1 MNGIDISVYQSG
13 INFKALDKNIL
24 YCYIKAT
31 EGVGFID
38 KALKNNINNIR
49 QTNIKYGFYH
59 YFSEKSDP
67 SEQAKAFYNAIRGTG
82 YSLIPALDIESNTL
96 KRSRSEVTD
105 RAIQFLKKFKEL
117 SNIDCIVYTYT
128 SFANSYL
135 DKRLSS
141 YKCWIADYNA
151 SQTVKPNYVWNSFV
165 GHQYSGS
172 GRISGYRGM
181 IDLNNFTKSIEMES
195 IMPND
200 NLVVQAPSGNYSP
213 YSVAVLQEEL
223 NKQFNSKLVIDN
235 IAGPKTLNACVMVR
249 IGARGNIT
257 RWIQSKL
264 NSLGYNSG
272 VVDGVFGVKTREA
285 VMEFQRDKNLLV
297 DGIVGNNTWRSLLG
311 L

>member
-13 INFKALDKNIL
+13 INFKALDKDII

-38 KALKNNINNIR
+38 KELRNNINNIK

-59 YFSEKSDP
+59 FFSEKSDP
-67 SEQAKAFYNAIRGTG
+67 SEQAKDFYNAIRGTG
-82 YSLIPALDIESNTL
+82 YSLIPVLDIESNVL
-96 KRSRSEVTD
+96 KRSRSQVTD

-141 YKCWIADYNA
+141 YKCWIADYNK
-151 SQTVKPNYVWNSFV
+151 SQTVKANYVWNSFV

-172 GRISGYRGM
+172 GRINGYRGE
-181 IDLNNFTKSIEMES
+181 IDLNNFTKGIEMENTNS
-195 IMPND
+195 AVEVSN
-200 NLVVQAPSGNYSP
+200 NSYSG
-213 YSVAVLQEEL
+213 YSVSVLQEEL
-223 NKQFNSKLVIDN
+223 NNQFNANLIVDN
-235 IAGPKTLNACVMVR
+235 IAGPKTLNACIRVR

-272 VVDGVFGVKTREA
+272 TIDGIFGVKTRDA
-285 VMEFQRDKNLLV
+285 VMQYQRDNKLVV
-297 DGIVGNNTWRSLLG
+297 DGVVGKNTWRSLLG

>member
-31 EGVGFID
+31 EGVGFVD
-38 KALKNNINNIR
+38 KGFRTNLNNIK

-67 SEQAKAFYNAIRGTG
+67 SEQAKDFYNAIRGTG
-82 YSLIPALDIESNTL
+82 YSLIPVLDIESNVA
-96 KRSRSEVTD
+96 KRSRSAVTD
-105 RAIQFLKKFKEL
+105 RALQFLRKFKEL

-141 YKCWIADYNA
+141 YKCWIADYNK
-151 SQTVKPNYVWNSFV
+151 SQTVKPNYVWSNFV

-172 GRISGYRGM
+172 GRISGYRGN
-181 IDLNNFTKSIEMES
+181 IDLDNFTTGIEMTTVNNTVGGQLSNES
-195 IMPND
+195 TASHAI
-200 NLVVQAPSGNYSP
+200 SI
-213 YSVAVLQEEL
+213 LQGEL
-223 NKQFNSKLVIDN
+223 NKQFNANLVIDN
-235 IAGPKTLNACVMVR
+235 IAGPKTLNACIMVR
-249 IGARGNIT
+249 EGARGNIT

-264 NSLGYNSG
+264 NSLGYNCGST
-272 VVDGVFGVKTREA
+272 DGIFGSRTKEA
-285 VMEFQRDKNLLV
+285 VVNYQRDNKLV
-297 DGIVGNNTWRSLLG
+297 TDGIVGKNTWRKLLG

>member
-38 KALKNNINNIR
+38 KALKTNLNNIR

-59 YFSEKSDP
+59 FFSETSDP

-82 YSLIPALDIESNTL
+82 YSLIPVLDIESNTL

-141 YKCWIADYNA
+141 YKCWIADYNK

-172 GRISGYRGM
+172 GRIAGYRGM

-235 IAGPKTLNACVMVR
+235 IAGPKTLNACIMVR